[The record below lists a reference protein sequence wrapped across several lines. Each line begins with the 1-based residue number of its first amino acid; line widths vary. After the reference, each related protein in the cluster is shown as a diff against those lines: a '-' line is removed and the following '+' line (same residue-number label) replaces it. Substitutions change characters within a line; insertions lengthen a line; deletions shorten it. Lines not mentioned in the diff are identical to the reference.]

1 MATDGTPV
9 TYEELPA
16 ELKKKHDEI
25 KATLEADLI
34 GSYHRTRF
42 HGVRRKGFS
51 PEGALDE
58 VDLSPS
64 EGRTRAVRQEIGG
77 MVAHSLRLHSE
88 SLVNT
93 LEHVAVRMVKE
104 VMKNQHSLLEPALRT
119 YRGKVPLQPRPPLSC
134 TSAAPGA
141 HNSPARAVDRIN
153 GTHPGRCQPGHPFN
167 INMIELGHPLDEDKG
182 EGNCSRGKDKEEA
195 APCDRPRHR
204 QNILVMIKVEA
215 DASNRPAVSVSP
227 ALPVCGVDLTGDGK
241 LGYGFTS
248 ADELEEVDIGPGDKP
263 RPTFISKKLDPQLRG
278 QMIALLKEYPD
289 CFAWDYTEMPGLD
302 RSIIEH
308 RLPLKKG
315 FRPFQQRARQM
326 RAEILEEVKKEIEK
340 MLAAGFIR
348 PCRYA
353 EWISSIVPVEKKD
366 GRWRVAIDFRDLNR
380 ATPKDEY
387 PMPVAET
394 LINAAAGHKVL
405 SFMDGNAGYNQ
416 IFMAPEDIHKTAF
429 RVPGAVG
436 LFEYV
441 VMTFGLK
448 NAGATYQRAMNYIFH
463 DLIGKLVEIYIDDVV
478 VKSVSME
485 GHLDDLRRVLDRTRK
500 FGLRMNP
507 KKCAFGVT
515 AGQFLGFLVHER
527 GIEIGLKSQEAVRT
541 MQPPT
546 TKKELQR
553 LIGKINFVR
562 RFISNLSGR
571 IEPFMALVKTSLTR
585 ISWGAEQQQAFDEI
599 KRYLTTP
606 PVLVPPQ
613 QDRPFYI
620 YLSVADTSIASVVV
634 QLYDGVERVVFYL
647 SRRML
652 DAETR
657 YPEVEKLCLCL
668 FFTCT
673 KLHHILLTAEI
684 IVICKSD
691 VVKHMLSAP
700 VLKGRLGKWMLALSE
715 FDLRYQPAKAV
726 KGQALAD
733 LIAERIS
740 TNIAAL
746 SIRAW
751 AMFFDGSVCDDGCG
765 IGILLV
771 SPRGTEYSFSI
782 RLSTLAPTT

>member
-1 MATDGTPV
+1 MADGTPV
-9 TYEELPA
+9 TYEDLPDD
-16 ELKKKHDEI
+16 LKKQYNEI

-34 GSYHRTRF
+34 GSYRKTRS
-42 HGVRRKGFS
+42 HGVRRKEFS

-58 VDLSPS
+58 VDLSVPS
-64 EGRTRAVRQEIGG
+64 EECTRAVRHEIGG

-93 LEHVAVRMVKE
+93 LEHVAVRMIRE

-119 YRGKVPLQPRPPLSC
+119 YQGKVPLQPRLPLSR
-134 TSAAPGA
+134 TSATPGA

-485 GHLDDLRRVLDRTRK
+485 GHLDDLRHVLERTRK

-562 RFISNLSGR
+562 RFISNLSG
-571 IEPFMALVKTSLTR
+571 
-585 ISWGAEQQQAFDEI
+585 
-599 KRYLTTP
+599 
-606 PVLVPPQ
+606 
-613 QDRPFYI
+613 
-620 YLSVADTSIASVVV
+620 
-634 QLYDGVERVVFYL
+634 
-647 SRRML
+647 
-652 DAETR
+652 
-657 YPEVEKLCLCL
+657 
-668 FFTCT
+668 
-673 KLHHILLTAEI
+673 
-684 IVICKSD
+684 
-691 VVKHMLSAP
+691 
-700 VLKGRLGKWMLALSE
+700 
-715 FDLRYQPAKAV
+715 
-726 KGQALAD
+726 
-733 LIAERIS
+733 
-740 TNIAAL
+740 
-746 SIRAW
+746 
-751 AMFFDGSVCDDGCG
+751 
-765 IGILLV
+765 
-771 SPRGTEYSFSI
+771 
-782 RLSTLAPTT
+782 